1 MSGVYQLHTG
11 EAPAVSGV
19 EEQLL
24 AFGEFDGRVYGDG
37 NSRLLGTV
45 LHAGEPLIR
54 EHPLALEERE
64 VADWLFLLWRE
75 PFIVSDKPVRVPLEQ
90 ILVRV
95 NHKPMVI
102 WLKTTAAL
110 RIQIEHGQ

>member
-1 MSGVYQLHTG
+1 MSGVYQLYTG
-11 EAPAVSGV
+11 EAPAVGGV

-24 AFGEFDGRVYGDG
+24 AFGEFDGRVYRDG

-64 VADWLFLLWRE
+64 VAYRLFLLW
-75 PFIVSDKPVRVPLEQ
+75 
-90 ILVRV
+90 
-95 NHKPMVI
+95 
-102 WLKTTAAL
+102 
-110 RIQIEHGQ
+110 